1 MLGANDQ
8 GSVVT
13 SGPWTARDGFIA
25 DTAIRLDRLQ
35 AKIER
40 LESQNEAFRRQVGAL
55 NEDSQQAARFQA
67 FEESLRNSREY
78 KIDEVLR
85 SVKEVKARLDAI
97 EGPRSAYGGLTY
109 KTFEAIDQ
117 KLTELHSFQVR
128 MRMLERSVRVNAVL
142 FCASLGVLGWALAAR
157 FGFM

>member
-1 MLGANDQ
+1 MLGANEQ
-8 GSVVT
+8 GSIVT

-35 AKIER
+35 AKIDR
-40 LESQNEAFRRQVGAL
+40 LEAQGEGYRRQVAAL
-55 NEDSQQAARFQA
+55 TEDGQQATRFQA

-78 KIDEVLR
+78 KIDELLR
-85 SVKEVKARLDAI
+85 SVKELKGRLDAI
-97 EGPRSAYGGLTY
+97 EGPRSAYGVLTY
-109 KTFEAIDQ
+109 KTFEAIDL
-117 KLTELHSFQVR
+117 KLSELHGFQVR
-128 MRMLERSVRVNAVL
+128 MRALERSVRVNAVL

>member
-1 MLGANDQ
+1 VLGANDQ

-35 AKIER
+35 AKLER
-40 LESQNEAFRRQVGAL
+40 LELQNEGLRRQVAGVV
-55 NEDSQQAARFQA
+55 EEGQQANRFQA
-67 FEESLRNSREY
+67 FEESLRNAREY

-85 SVKEVKARLDAI
+85 QVKELKVRLDEI
-97 EGPRSAYGGLTY
+97 EGPRSAFGGLTY

-128 MRMLERSVRVNAVL
+128 MRVLERSVRVNAVL